1 MVPVEVKLV
10 LQKPPQ
16 TMAMLQPLLNPLAPR
31 ILTLEVAT
39 EADASMAL
47 ILRRRSSDVL
57 AQSTTISS
65 RLMRLASSTTT
76 STFHQ
81 KLTVTV
87 LMLRTENWVVPTAYQ
102 AFEAGV
108 SLAS

>member
-1 MVPVEVKLV
+1 MVPAEVKLV
-10 LQKPPQ
+10 LQKPQQ
-16 TMAMLQPLLNPLAPR
+16 TMAMLPPLLNPLV
-31 ILTLEVAT
+31 LTLEVAT

-47 ILRRRSSDVL
+47 ILTRRSLDVL

-65 RLMRLASSTTT
+65 HLMRLASSTTI

-102 AFEAGV
+102 AFEAAV
-108 SLAS
+108 ILAS